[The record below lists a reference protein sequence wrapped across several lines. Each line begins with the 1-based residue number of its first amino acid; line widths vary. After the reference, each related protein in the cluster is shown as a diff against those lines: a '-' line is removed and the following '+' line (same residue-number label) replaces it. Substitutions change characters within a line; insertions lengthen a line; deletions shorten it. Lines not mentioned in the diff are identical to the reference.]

1 MATQSIYGLSRLQN
15 MFQSIGRFLVGPDR
29 PRPTTQELID
39 LEFMRLER
47 EVNADASSAQKKL
60 YEEYRRGRGVPPPKV
75 GLDDGPR

>member
-1 MATQSIYGLSRLQN
+1 MATQSVYGLTRLQN
-15 MFQSIGRFLVGPDR
+15 LFQSLGRLLAGSDR

-60 YEEYRRGRGVPPPKV
+60 YDEYRRDRADPAPKV
-75 GLDDGPR
+75 GLEDGPR